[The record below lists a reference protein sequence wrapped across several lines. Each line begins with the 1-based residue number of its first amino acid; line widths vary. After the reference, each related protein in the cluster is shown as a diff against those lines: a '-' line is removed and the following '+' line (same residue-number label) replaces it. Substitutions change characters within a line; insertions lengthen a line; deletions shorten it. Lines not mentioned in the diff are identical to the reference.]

1 MRIISGTARG
11 TKLFTLEGLDT
22 RPTLDRVKEP
32 LFNIINFDLE
42 DAVVLDL
49 FAGSGAL
56 GLEAISRGAK
66 KVFLCEKNR
75 NAANIV
81 EKNIEKT
88 KFQDQAIL
96 IRNDFGKA
104 ISFIEQLNE
113 KIDVVFIDPPYKT
126 DLIKKSLEKILDS
139 DILND
144 DFIIIAE
151 TDEPERILKDINIL
165 NINVFDTRKYGRVSL
180 IFLNRKG

>member
-96 IRNDFGKA
+96 IRNDFEKA

-165 NINVFDTRKYGRVSL
+165 NINVCDTRKYGRVSL

>member
-96 IRNDFGKA
+96 IRNDFEKT